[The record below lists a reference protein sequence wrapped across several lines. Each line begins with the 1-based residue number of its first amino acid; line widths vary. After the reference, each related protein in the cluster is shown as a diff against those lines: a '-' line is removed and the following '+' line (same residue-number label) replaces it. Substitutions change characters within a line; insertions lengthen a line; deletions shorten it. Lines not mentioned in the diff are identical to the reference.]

1 MKNYSKIVM
10 ISAALS
16 CTFTWGQ
23 TSRETTVGSIM
34 TETYNNSELE
44 RLAYELL
51 DGIGP
56 RLVGSPKMQQSHDW
70 AVNQFKRWGIEA
82 RNEQWGEWKS
92 WERGPSY
99 IEMVHPYAKSLEGM
113 QLAFSPATPS
123 RGITADVLMLPI
135 FGTKEEFTAWL
146 PKVKGKLVMVS
157 PYQSSGR
164 PDYNWKEF
172 ATPESYNRMKKDSE
186 EASRR
191 WQNSIKVTGETS
203 RTMNQKLEEAGAA
216 GIISS
221 NWSRGFGV
229 NKIFSAGTKK
239 IPVVDIS
246 LEDYG
251 QLYRMTQHGTVPRI
265 KIQASSKDRGM
276 APTFN
281 TVAEIKGTEKP
292 DEYIILSAHLDS
304 WDGGTGAT
312 DNGTG
317 TITMMEVARILK
329 KVYPN
334 PKRSII
340 VGLWGSEEQ
349 GLNGSRAYVSAH
361 KDQMPKIQAVFNQ
374 DNGTGRVANISGQ
387 GFLHSYDYL
396 NRWLNAVPK
405 ELTKDIKTTFP
416 GTPGGGGS
424 DHASFVAAGVPAF
437 MLGSLNWS
445 YGNYTWH
452 TNRDTYDKIVFDDV
466 KSNVALIAI
475 LTYMASED
483 PEKASGERIKLPLD
497 ERTGQPMK
505 WPELREPTRKGG
517 LD

>member
-1 MKNYSKIVM
+1 MKNYGKAFI
-10 ISAALS
+10 LS
-16 CTFTWGQ
+16 
-23 TSRETTVGSIM
+23 TVFAIGLNAQNKDQMVNSIM
-34 TETYNNSELE
+34 DETYKNSQLE
-44 RLAYELL
+44 QLAYELL

-70 AVNQFKRWGIEA
+70 AVNKFKSWGIDA
-82 RNEQWGEWKS
+82 KNEQWGEWKS
-92 WERGPSY
+92 WERGTST
-99 IEMVHPYAKSLEGM
+99 IEMIYPYSKSIEGM
-113 QLAFSPATPS
+113 QLAFSPATSPG
-123 RGITADVLMLPI
+123 GISAEVIMLPL
-135 FGTKEEFTAWL
+135 FKNKEEFNNWL
-146 PKVKGKLVMVS
+146 PKAKGKLVMVS
-157 PYQSSGR
+157 RYQSSGR
-164 PDYNWKEF
+164 PEYNWKEF
-172 ATPESYNRMKKDSE
+172 ATPESFEKMKKESE
-186 EASRR
+186 AASKE
-191 WQNSIKVTGETS
+191 WKNSIKATGETA
-203 RTMNQKLEEAGAA
+203 RTLNSKLETAGAA

-221 NWSRGFGV
+221 YWSKGFGV

-239 IPVVDIS
+239 IPVMDVS

-251 QLYRMTQHGTVPRI
+251 QLYRMLQNKTVPKL
-265 KIQASSKDRGM
+265 KIVANSKDRGT

-281 TVAEIKGTEKP
+281 TIAEIKGSEKP

-304 WDGGTGAT
+304 WDGATGAT

-317 TITMMEVARILK
+317 TITMMEAARILK
-329 KVYPN
+329 KLYPN
-334 PKRSII
+334 PKRTIV

-349 GLNGSRAYVSAH
+349 GLNGSRGYVSAH
-361 KDQMPKIQAVFNQ
+361 KDKMKNIQVVFNQ
-374 DNGTGRVANISGQ
+374 DNGTGRIANISGQ

-396 NRWLNAVPK
+396 GRWLNAVPK

-483 PEKASGERIKLPLD
+483 LEKASAEKIKMPINSDTGE
-497 ERTGQPMK
+497 PMK
-505 WPELREPTRKGG
+505 WPEIKEPTRKGG

>member
-1 MKNYSKIVM
+1 MKNYAKVLM
-10 ISAALS
+10 LS
-16 CTFTWGQ
+16 TVFSVGLNAQ
-23 TSRETTVGSIM
+23 TQDQMTKSIM
-34 TETYNNSELE
+34 DETYNNSQLE
-44 RLAYELL
+44 KLAYELL

-70 AVNQFKRWGIEA
+70 AVSKFKSWGIDA

-92 WERGPSY
+92 WERGTSS
-99 IEMVHPYAKSLEGM
+99 IEMVFPYVKSLEGM

-123 RGITADVLMLPI
+123 KGLTADVVMLPT
-135 FGTKEEFTAWL
+135 FTGKEDFTKWL
-146 PKVKGKLVMVS
+146 SSVKGKMVMVS
-157 PYQSSGR
+157 QYQPSGR
-164 PDYNWKEF
+164 PEYNWKEF
-172 ATPESYNRMKKDSE
+172 ATPESFEKMQHESKAASE
-186 EASRR
+186 A
-191 WQNSIKVTGETS
+191 WQNSIKATGETS
-203 RTMNQKLEEAGAA
+203 RTLNAKLEAAGAA

-239 IPVVDIS
+239 IPVMDVS

-251 QLYRMTQHGTVPRI
+251 QLYRMLKNGTTPKL
-265 KIQASSKDRGM
+265 KITANSKDKGM

-281 TVAEIKGTEKP
+281 TVAEIKGSEKP

-329 KVYPN
+329 KLYPN
-334 PKRSII
+334 PKRTII

-349 GLNGSRAYVSAH
+349 GLNGSRGYVSAH
-361 KDQMPKIQAVFNQ
+361 KEQMPKIQAVFNQ
-374 DNGTGRVANISGQ
+374 DNGTGRIANISGQ
-387 GFLHSYDYL
+387 GFLNSYDYL
-396 NRWLNAVPK
+396 GRWLAAVPR

-475 LTYMASED
+475 MTYMASED
-483 PEKASGERIKLPLD
+483 PEKASAEKIKLPVNQ
-497 ERTGQPMK
+497 RTGERMA
-505 WPELREPTRKGG
+505 WPEVKEPTRKGG

>member
-1 MKNYSKIVM
+1 MRHYVKAMMLSTVFAANLNAQTTDPMVQKIM
-10 ISAALS
+10 N
-16 CTFTWGQ
+16 
-23 TSRETTVGSIM
+23 
-34 TETYNNSELE
+34 ETYQNSQLE
-44 RLAYELL
+44 QLAYELL

-70 AVNQFKRWGIEA
+70 AVERFKNWGIDA
-82 RNEQWGEWKS
+82 KNEQWGEWKS
-92 WERGPSY
+92 WERGTST
-99 IEMVHPYAKSLEGM
+99 IEMVAPHNRSIEGM
-113 QLAFSPATPS
+113 QLAFSPATGS
-123 RGITADVLMLPI
+123 KGVTADVVMLP
-135 FGTKEEFTAWL
+135 EFSSASQFQSWL
-146 PKVKGKLVMVS
+146 PSVKGKFVMVS
-157 PYQSSGR
+157 QYQSTGR
-164 PDYNWKEF
+164 PEYNWKEF
-172 ATPESYNRMKKDSE
+172 ATPESFEKMKKDSE
-186 EASRR
+186 AASEK
-191 WQNSIKVTGETS
+191 WQNSIKATGETS
-203 RTMNQKLEEAGAA
+203 RTLNAKLEAAGAA

-251 QLYRMTQHGTVPRI
+251 QLYRMIQHKTTPKL
-265 KIQASSKDRGM
+265 KITANSKDRGM

-281 TVAEIKGTEKP
+281 TVAEIRGSDKP

-329 KVYPN
+329 KLYPN
-334 PKRSII
+334 PKRTII

-349 GLNGSRAYVSAH
+349 GLNGSRGYVSAH

-374 DNGTGRVANISGQ
+374 DNGTGRIANISGQ
-387 GFLHSYDYL
+387 GFLHAYDYL
-396 NRWLNAVPK
+396 GRWLNAVPK

-416 GTPGGGGS
+416 GFPGGGGS

-483 PEKASGERIKLPLD
+483 PEKASGEKIKLPVD
-497 ERTGQPMK
+497 SRTGERMK
-505 WPELREPTRKGG
+505 WPEVKEPIRKGG

>member
-1 MKNYSKIVM
+1 MKNYAKVLMVSTV
-10 ISAALS
+10 LS
-16 CTFTWGQ
+16 VGIQAQ
-23 TSRETTVGSIM
+23 TQDQMVKSIM
-34 TETYNNSELE
+34 DETYQNSQLE
-44 RLAYELL
+44 NLAYELL

-70 AVNQFKRWGIEA
+70 AVARFKNWGIDA
-82 RNEQWGEWKS
+82 RNEQWGEWKA
-92 WERGPSY
+92 WERGTTT
-99 IEMVHPYAKSLEGM
+99 IEMVHPYTKSIEGM
-113 QLAFSPATPS
+113 QLAFSPATAS
-123 RGITADVLMLPI
+123 RGLTAEVVMLPN
-135 FGTKEEFTAWL
+135 FASVAEFNSWL
-146 PKVKGKLVMVS
+146 PSIKGKLVMVS
-157 PYQSSGR
+157 QYQASGR
-164 PDYNWKEF
+164 PEYNWKEF
-172 ATPESYNRMKKDSE
+172 ATPESFEKMQKESK
-186 EASRR
+186 EASEK
-191 WQNSIKVTGETS
+191 WQNSIKATGETS
-203 RTMNQKLEEAGAA
+203 RTLNAKLESAGAA
-216 GIISS
+216 GIVSS

-239 IPVVDIS
+239 IPVIDIS

-251 QLYRMTQHGTVPRI
+251 QLYRMALNNAKPRL
-265 KIQASSKDRGM
+265 KIVANSKDKGM

-329 KVYPN
+329 KHYPN
-334 PKRSII
+334 PKRTIV

-361 KDQMPKIQAVFNQ
+361 KDQMPKIQALFNQ
-374 DNGTGRVANISGQ
+374 DNGTGRIANISGQ

-396 NRWLNAVPK
+396 SRWLKAVPS

-466 KSNVALIAI
+466 KSNVATIAI
-475 LTYMASED
+475 MTYMASED
-483 PEKASGERIKLPLD
+483 PEKASGERIKLGID
-497 ERTGQPMK
+497 SRTGEPMK
-505 WPELREPTRKGG
+505 WPEVREPTRKGG

>member
-1 MKNYSKIVM
+1 
-10 ISAALS
+10 
-16 CTFTWGQ
+16 
-23 TSRETTVGSIM
+23 
-34 TETYNNSELE
+34 
-44 RLAYELL
+44 
-51 DGIGP
+51 
-56 RLVGSPKMQQSHDW
+56 
-70 AVNQFKRWGIEA
+70 
-82 RNEQWGEWKS
+82 
-92 WERGPSY
+92 
-99 IEMVHPYAKSLEGM
+99 
-113 QLAFSPATPS
+113 
-123 RGITADVLMLPI
+123 
-135 FGTKEEFTAWL
+135 
-146 PKVKGKLVMVS
+146 MVS
-157 PYQSSGR
+157 QYQPSGR
-164 PDYNWKEF
+164 PEYNWKEF
-172 ATPESYNRMKKDSE
+172 ATPESFEKMQAESKAASE
-186 EASRR
+186 A
-191 WQNSIKVTGETS
+191 WQNSIKASGETS
-203 RTMNQKLEEAGAA
+203 RTLNAKLEAAGAA

-239 IPVVDIS
+239 IPVMDVS

-251 QLYRMTQHGTVPRI
+251 QLYRMLKNGTTPKL
-265 KIQASSKDRGM
+265 KITANSKDKGM

-281 TVAEIKGTEKP
+281 TVAEIKGSEKP

-329 KVYPN
+329 KLYPN
-334 PKRSII
+334 PKRTII

-349 GLNGSRAYVSAH
+349 GLNGSRGYVSAH
-361 KDQMPKIQAVFNQ
+361 KDQMPKIQALFNQ
-374 DNGTGRVANISGQ
+374 DNGTGRIANISGQ
-387 GFLHSYDYL
+387 GFLNSYDYL
-396 NRWLNAVPK
+396 GRWLAAVPK

-475 LTYMASED
+475 MTYMASED
-483 PEKASGERIKLPLD
+483 PEKTSAERIKLPVN
-497 ERTGQPMK
+497 ERTGEQMK
-505 WPELREPTRKGG
+505 WPEVKEPTRKGG

>member
-1 MKNYSKIVM
+1 MKNYAKFLL
-10 ISAALS
+10 LS
-16 CTFTWGQ
+16 TVFAVGLNAQ
-23 TSRETTVGSIM
+23 TKDQMTKAIM
-34 TETYNNSELE
+34 EETYSSSQLE

-70 AVNQFKRWGIEA
+70 AVKQFKDWGIDA

-92 WERGPSY
+92 WERGTSS
-99 IEMVHPYAKSLEGM
+99 IEMVFPYSKSLEGM
-113 QLAFSPATPS
+113 QLAFSPATPAK
-123 RGITADVLMLPI
+123 GLTADVVMLPN
-135 FGTKEEFTAWL
+135 FSSKEDFNRFL
-146 PKVKGKLVMVS
+146 SSVKGKLVMVS
-157 PYQSSGR
+157 QYQSSGR
-164 PDYNWKEF
+164 PEYNWKEF
-172 ATPESYNRMKKDSE
+172 ATPESFEKMQKESKADSE
-186 EASRR
+186 A
-191 WQNSIKVTGETS
+191 WQNSIKATGETS
-203 RTMNQKLEEAGAA
+203 RTLNAKLEAAGAA
-216 GIISS
+216 GMISS

-239 IPVVDIS
+239 IPVVDVS

-251 QLYRMTQHGTVPRI
+251 QLYRMLKNGTTPKL
-265 KIQASSKDRGM
+265 KITAHSKDKGM

-281 TVAEIKGTEKP
+281 TVAEIKGSEKP

-329 KVYPN
+329 KLYPN
-334 PKRSII
+334 PKRTII

-349 GLNGSRAYVSAH
+349 GLNGSRGYVSAH
-361 KDQMPKIQAVFNQ
+361 KDQMPKIQALFNQ

-387 GFLHSYDYL
+387 GFLNSYDYL
-396 NRWLNAVPK
+396 GRWLQAVPK

-475 LTYMASED
+475 MTYMASED
-483 PEKASGERIKLPLD
+483 PEITSAERIKLPVN
-497 ERTGQPMK
+497 ERTGEQMK
-505 WPELREPTRKGG
+505 WPEVKEPTRKGG

>member
-1 MKNYSKIVM
+1 MRHYVKAMMLSTVI
-10 ISAALS
+10 AANLNA
-16 CTFTWGQ
+16 Q
-23 TSRETTVGSIM
+23 TADPMVQSIM
-34 TETYNNSELE
+34 KETYQNSQLE
-44 RLAYELL
+44 QLAYELL

-70 AVNQFKRWGIEA
+70 AVERFKNWGIDA

-92 WERGPSY
+92 WERGTST
-99 IEMVHPYAKSLEGM
+99 IEMVAPHSRSIEGM
-113 QLAFSPATPS
+113 QLAFSPATGS
-123 RGITADVLMLPI
+123 KGVTAEVVMLP
-135 FGTKEEFTAWL
+135 EFTSASQFQAWL
-146 PKVKGKLVMVS
+146 PSVKGKLVMVS
-157 PYQSSGR
+157 QYQASGR
-164 PDYNWKEF
+164 PEYNWKEF
-172 ATPESYNRMKKDSE
+172 ATPESFEKMKKESE
-186 EASRR
+186 AASEK
-191 WQNSIKVTGETS
+191 WQNSIKATGETS
-203 RTMNQKLEEAGAA
+203 RTLNAKLEAAGAA

-229 NKIFSAGTKK
+229 NKIFAAGTKK

-251 QLYRMTQHGTVPRI
+251 QLYRMIQHKTTPKL
-265 KIQASSKDRGM
+265 KITANSKDRGM

-281 TVAEIKGTEKP
+281 TVAEIKGSEKP

-329 KVYPN
+329 KLYPN
-334 PKRSII
+334 PKRTII

-361 KDQMPKIQAVFNQ
+361 KDQMPKIQALFNQ
-374 DNGTGRVANISGQ
+374 DNGTGRIANISGQ
-387 GFLHSYDYL
+387 GFLHAYDYL
-396 NRWLNAVPK
+396 SRWMNAVPK

-483 PEKASGERIKLPLD
+483 PEKASADRIKLPID
-497 ERTGQPMK
+497 SRTGEPMK
-505 WPELREPTRKGG
+505 WPEVREPTRKGG

>member
-1 MKNYSKIVM
+1 MKHYAKILL
-10 ISAALS
+10 LS
-16 CTFTWGQ
+16 SVFSVGLNAQ
-23 TSRETTVGSIM
+23 TQDQMTKSIM
-34 TETYNNSELE
+34 EETYNNSQLE

-70 AVNQFKRWGIEA
+70 AVKQFKNWGIEA

-92 WERGPSY
+92 WERGTSS
-99 IEMVHPYAKSLEGM
+99 IEMVHPYSKSLEGM
-113 QLAFSPATPS
+113 QLAFSPATPAK
-123 RGITADVLMLPI
+123 GLTADVVMLPV
-135 FGTKEEFTAWL
+135 FSTKEDFTKWL
-146 PKVKGKLVMVS
+146 ASVKGKLVMVS
-157 PYQSSGR
+157 QYQASGR
-164 PDYNWKEF
+164 PEYNWKEF
-172 ATPESYNRMKKDSE
+172 ATPESFEKMQNESKAASE
-186 EASRR
+186 E
-191 WQNSIKVTGETS
+191 WQNSIKATGETS
-203 RTMNQKLEEAGAA
+203 RTLNAKLEAAGAA

-239 IPVVDIS
+239 IPVVDVS

-251 QLYRMTQHGTVPRI
+251 QLYRMIKNGTAPKL
-265 KIQASSKDRGM
+265 KITASSKDKGM

-281 TVAEIKGTEKP
+281 TVAEIKGSEKP

-317 TITMMEVARILK
+317 TVTMMEVARILK
-329 KVYPN
+329 KLYPN
-334 PKRSII
+334 PKRTII

-361 KDQMPKIQAVFNQ
+361 KDQMPKIQALFNQ

-387 GFLHSYDYL
+387 GFLNSYDYL
-396 NRWLNAVPK
+396 GRWLQAVPK

-416 GTPGGGGS
+416 GIPGGGGS

-475 LTYMASED
+475 MTYMASED
-483 PEKASGERIKLPLD
+483 PEKTSAERIKLPVN
-497 ERTGQPMK
+497 ERTGEPMK

>member
-1 MKNYSKIVM
+1 MKNYAKVWM
-10 ISAALS
+10 LS
-16 CTFTWGQ
+16 VVFATGLQAQ
-23 TSRETTVGSIM
+23 TQDAVVKSIM
-34 TETYNNSELE
+34 DETYNNSQLE
-44 RLAYELL
+44 QLAYELL

-70 AVNQFKRWGIEA
+70 AVNRFKNWGINA

-92 WERGPSY
+92 WERGSTT
-99 IEMVHPYAKSLEGM
+99 IEMVAPYAKSIEGM
-113 QLAFSPATPS
+113 QLAFSPATPAK
-123 RGITADVLMLPI
+123 GLTADVVMMPI
-135 FGTKEEFTAWL
+135 FASTAEFNAWL

-157 PYQSSGR
+157 QYQASGR
-164 PDYNWKEF
+164 PEYNWKEF
-172 ATPESYNRMKKDSE
+172 ATPESFEKMQNESRAASE
-186 EASRR
+186 A
-191 WQNSIKVTGETS
+191 WQNSIKATGETS
-203 RTMNQKLEEAGAA
+203 RTLNAKLEAAGAA

-239 IPVVDIS
+239 IPVMDVS

-251 QLYRMTQHGTVPRI
+251 QLYRMLKNGTTPKL
-265 KIQASSKDRGM
+265 KIIANSKDRGM

-281 TVAEIKGTEKP
+281 TVAEIKGSEKP

-329 KVYPN
+329 KLYPN
-334 PKRSII
+334 PKRTII

-361 KDQMPKIQAVFNQ
+361 KDQMPKIQALFNQ
-374 DNGTGRVANISGQ
+374 DNGTGRIANISGQ

-396 NRWLNAVPK
+396 GRWLNAVPK

-416 GTPGGGGS
+416 GTPGAGGS

-483 PEKASGERIKLPLD
+483 PEKASAEKINLGID
-497 ERTGQPMK
+497 SRTGEPAK
-505 WPELREPTRKGG
+505 WPEVKEPTRKGG

>member
-1 MKNYSKIVM
+1 MKNYAKVLMCSSLFAVGL
-10 ISAALS
+10 SA
-16 CTFTWGQ
+16 Q
-23 TSRETTVGSIM
+23 TQEQMTKSIM
-34 TETYNNSELE
+34 DETYNNSQLE
-44 RLAYELL
+44 QLAYELV

-70 AVNQFKRWGIEA
+70 AVKTFKNWGIDA

-92 WERGPSY
+92 WERGTSS
-99 IEMVHPYAKSLEGM
+99 IEMVYPYAKSLEGM
-113 QLAFSPATPS
+113 QLAFSPATS
-123 RGITADVLMLPI
+123 SKGLTADVVMLPN
-135 FGTKEEFTAWL
+135 FTSTGDFAKFL
-146 PKVKGKLVMVS
+146 TSVKGKLVMVS
-157 PYQSSGR
+157 QYQPSGR
-164 PDYNWKEF
+164 PEYNWKEF
-172 ATPESYNRMKKDSE
+172 ATPESFEKMQAESKTASE
-186 EASRR
+186 A
-191 WQNSIKVTGETS
+191 WQNSIKATGETS
-203 RTMNQKLEEAGAA
+203 RTLNAKLEAAGAA

-239 IPVVDIS
+239 IPVVDVA

-251 QLYRMTQHGTVPRI
+251 QLYRMLKNGTTPKL
-265 KIQASSKDRGM
+265 KITANSKDRGM

-281 TVAEIKGTEKP
+281 TVAEIKGSEKP

-312 DNGTG
+312 DNATG

-329 KVYPN
+329 KLYPN
-334 PKRSII
+334 PKRTII

-374 DNGTGRVANISGQ
+374 DNGTGRIANISGQ
-387 GFLHSYDYL
+387 GFLNSYDYL
-396 NRWLNAVPK
+396 SRWLQAVPK

-475 LTYMASED
+475 MTYMASED
-483 PEKASGERIKLPLD
+483 PERASAERIKLPVNQ
-497 ERTGQPMK
+497 RTGERMA
-505 WPELREPTRKGG
+505 WPEVKEPTRKGG

>member
-1 MKNYSKIVM
+1 MKNYAKVWM
-10 ISAALS
+10 LS
-16 CTFTWGQ
+16 VVFATGLQAQ
-23 TSRETTVGSIM
+23 TQDAVVKSIM
-34 TETYNNSELE
+34 DETYNNSQLE
-44 RLAYELL
+44 QLAYELL

-70 AVNQFKRWGIEA
+70 AVNRFKNWGINA

-92 WERGPSY
+92 WERGTTT
-99 IEMVHPYAKSLEGM
+99 IEMVAPYAKSIEGM
-113 QLAFSPATPS
+113 QLAFSPATPAK
-123 RGITADVLMLPI
+123 GLTADVVMMPI
-135 FGTKEEFTAWL
+135 FASTAEFNAWL

-157 PYQSSGR
+157 QYQASGR
-164 PDYNWKEF
+164 PEYNWKEF
-172 ATPESYNRMKKDSE
+172 ATPESFEKMQNESRAASE
-186 EASRR
+186 A
-191 WQNSIKVTGETS
+191 WQNSIKATGETS
-203 RTMNQKLEEAGAA
+203 RTLNAKLEAAGAA

-239 IPVVDIS
+239 IPVMDVS

-251 QLYRMTQHGTVPRI
+251 QLYRMLKNGTTPKL
-265 KIQASSKDRGM
+265 KIIANSKDRGM

-281 TVAEIKGTEKP
+281 TVAEIKGSEKP

-329 KVYPN
+329 KLYPN
-334 PKRSII
+334 PKRTII

-361 KDQMPKIQAVFNQ
+361 KDQMPKIQALFNQ
-374 DNGTGRVANISGQ
+374 DNGTGRIANISGQ

-396 NRWLNAVPK
+396 GRWLNAVPK

-416 GTPGGGGS
+416 GTPGAGGS

-483 PEKASGERIKLPLD
+483 PEKASAEKINLGID
-497 ERTGQPMK
+497 SRTGEPAK
-505 WPELREPTRKGG
+505 WPEVKEPTRKGG

>member
-1 MKNYSKIVM
+1 
-10 ISAALS
+10 
-16 CTFTWGQ
+16 
-23 TSRETTVGSIM
+23 
-34 TETYNNSELE
+34 
-44 RLAYELL
+44 
-51 DGIGP
+51 
-56 RLVGSPKMQQSHDW
+56 
-70 AVNQFKRWGIEA
+70 
-82 RNEQWGEWKS
+82 
-92 WERGPSY
+92 
-99 IEMVHPYAKSLEGM
+99 M
-113 QLAFSPATPS
+113 QLAFSPATPAK
-123 RGITADVLMLPI
+123 GLTADVVMLPT
-135 FGTKEEFTAWL
+135 FNSKEDFTKFL
-146 PKVKGKLVMVS
+146 SSVKGKLVMVS
-157 PYQSSGR
+157 QYQASGR
-164 PDYNWKEF
+164 PEYNWKEF
-172 ATPESYNRMKKDSE
+172 ATPESFEKMQAESKAASE
-186 EASRR
+186 V
-191 WQNSIKVTGETS
+191 WQNSIKASGESS
-203 RTMNQKLEEAGAA
+203 RTLNAKLEAAGAA

-239 IPVVDIS
+239 IPVMDVS

-251 QLYRMTQHGTVPRI
+251 QLYRMLKNGTTPKL
-265 KIQASSKDRGM
+265 KITANSKDKGM

-281 TVAEIKGTEKP
+281 TVAEIKGSEKP

-329 KVYPN
+329 KLYPN
-334 PKRSII
+334 PKRTII

-349 GLNGSRAYVSAH
+349 GLNGSRGYVSAH
-361 KDQMPKIQAVFNQ
+361 KDQMPKIQALFNQ
-374 DNGTGRVANISGQ
+374 DNGTGRIANISGQ
-387 GFLHSYDYL
+387 GFLNSYDYL
-396 NRWLNAVPK
+396 GRWLAAVPK

-475 LTYMASED
+475 MTYMASED
-483 PEKASGERIKLPLD
+483 PEKTSAERIKLPVN
-497 ERTGQPMK
+497 ERTGEQMK
-505 WPELREPTRKGG
+505 WPEVKEPARKGG

>member
-1 MKNYSKIVM
+1 MKIFVKALMFSTM
-10 ISAALS
+10 FAAGLSA
-16 CTFTWGQ
+16 Q
-23 TSRETTVGSIM
+23 TKEQVTKSIM
-34 TETYNNSELE
+34 DETYQNSQLE
-44 RLAYELL
+44 RLAYELM

-70 AVNQFKRWGIEA
+70 AVSQFKKWGIEA

-92 WERGPSY
+92 WERGISS

-113 QLAFSPATPS
+113 QLAFSPATPGK
-123 RGITADVLMLPI
+123 GITADIVMLPN
-135 FGTKEEFTAWL
+135 FRNKEEFSAWL
-146 PKVKGKLVMVS
+146 PKVKGRMVMVS
-157 PYQSSGR
+157 QYQSTGR

-172 ATPESYNRMKKDSE
+172 ATPESYEKMKKE
-186 EASRR
+186 TAEASAQ
-191 WQNSIKVTGETS
+191 WQASIRATGETS
-203 RTMNQKLEEAGAA
+203 RTLNKRLEEAGAA
-216 GIISS
+216 GILSS

-239 IPVVDIS
+239 IPVVDLS

-251 QLYRMTQHGTVPRI
+251 QLYRMLQNGTTPKV
-265 KIQASSKDRGM
+265 KITANSKDKGM

-292 DEYIILSAHLDS
+292 EEYIILSAHLDS

-334 PKRSII
+334 PKRTIV

-361 KDQMPKIQAVFNQ
+361 KEQMPKIQAVFNQ

-396 NRWLNAVPK
+396 NRWLSAVPK
-405 ELTKDIKTTFP
+405 DLTKDIKTTFP

-445 YGNYTWH
+445 YGTYTWH

-475 LTYMASED
+475 MTYMASED
-483 PEKASGERIKLPLD
+483 AEKSPAERIKLPVS
-497 ERTGQPMK
+497 ESTGEPMK
-505 WPELREPTRKGG
+505 WPEVREPIRKGG

>member
-1 MKNYSKIVM
+1 MKNYAKALMLSTVF
-10 ISAALS
+10 AAGLNA
-16 CTFTWGQ
+16 Q
-23 TSRETTVGSIM
+23 TQDQMTKSIM
-34 TETYNNSELE
+34 DETYNNSQLE
-44 RLAYELL
+44 KLAYELL

-70 AVNQFKRWGIEA
+70 AVNQFKSWGIDA

-92 WERGPSY
+92 WERGTSSL
-99 IEMVHPYAKSLEGM
+99 EMVYPYAKSLEGM
-113 QLAFSPATPS
+113 QLAFSPATPAK
-123 RGITADVLMLPI
+123 GLTADVVMLPT
-135 FGTKEEFTAWL
+135 FSSKEDFIKFL
-146 PKVKGKLVMVS
+146 SSVKGKLVMVS
-157 PYQSSGR
+157 QYQPSGR
-164 PDYNWKEF
+164 PEYNWKEF
-172 ATPESYNRMKKDSE
+172 ATPESFEKMQAESKAASE
-186 EASRR
+186 A
-191 WQNSIKVTGETS
+191 WQNSIKASGETS
-203 RTMNQKLEEAGAA
+203 RTLNAKLEAAGAA

-239 IPVVDIS
+239 IPVMDVS

-251 QLYRMTQHGTVPRI
+251 QLYRMLKNGTTPKL
-265 KIQASSKDRGM
+265 KITANSKDKGM

-281 TVAEIKGTEKP
+281 TVAEIKGSEKP

-329 KVYPN
+329 KLYPN
-334 PKRSII
+334 PKRTII

-349 GLNGSRAYVSAH
+349 GLNGSRGYVSAH
-361 KDQMPKIQAVFNQ
+361 KDQMPKIQALFNQ
-374 DNGTGRVANISGQ
+374 DNGTGRIANISGQ
-387 GFLHSYDYL
+387 GFLNSYDYL
-396 NRWLNAVPK
+396 GRWLAAVPK

-475 LTYMASED
+475 MTYMASED
-483 PEKASGERIKLPLD
+483 PEKTSAERIKLPVN
-497 ERTGQPMK
+497 ERTGEQMK
-505 WPELREPTRKGG
+505 WPEVKEPTRKGG